1 MHTTG
6 NRPQAHAQQPPQH
19 RPLATAAPI
28 PTTAPFSP
36 SVPIRSLQDVQR
48 LEARPLAEALPVQ
61 STYEIFVNSAC
72 AFGDKTALTF
82 LPTADPA
89 QEPVRWS
96 YAQLLHGIH
105 QTANLLHHLGVG
117 PEDAVAVLLP
127 GCLEYHLA
135 LWGGEAAGIVQPLNP
150 MLTDEKIAAMMTLA
164 RAKVLI
170 AYGTEGDLGYW
181 SKALRLR
188 ALVPTLTT
196 VLRVAPH
203 DEAPG
208 TAGPL
213 PEGTMDLAARHQ
225 HSGDH
230 LVSRRRIAASDIAAY
245 FHTGGTTGAPK
256 LARHSHGAQVFT
268 AWGSVQMQGIATA
281 DVGINGYPLFHVAG
295 VLPGSLAALSAGVE
309 TIIPTPGLFRNREVV
324 ANYWRLVERY
334 RCTYLSAVPTVLAA
348 LANVP
353 LEGADISTL
362 RYCRTGAAILAPEL
376 AARFERLFGLHIHES
391 LGMTE
396 MAGISTITPPGVHAP
411 AGCVGWRLPYT
422 QLRVVALDAQGNA
435 SDQDMPPGQPG
446 MVLFKSPNL
455 FSGFLDAAD
464 TAKAFTQDGWLA
476 TGDLGLV
483 DEQGRLHLSGRS
495 KDLIIRSGHN
505 IDPKV
510 IEDALGAHPAVQ
522 LCAAVG
528 APDAYAGELP
538 VVYATLRPGVQVT
551 EAELMAF
558 TAERVDE
565 AVARPRWVQVIETM
579 PVTNVGKIYKP
590 ELRQRAACHTVQA
603 LVDGVCAEAPHQPR
617 PAVGPVG
624 DKAVHVTVPESP
636 GAAKLQ
642 ALLRT
647 VLEPLPITLHIAT
660 APAPKSPQAP
670 SASA

>member
-1 MHTTG
+1 M
-6 NRPQAHAQQPPQH
+6 
-19 RPLATAAPI
+19 PI
-28 PTTAPFSP
+28 PEAPSLHAPFARAFP
-36 SVPIRSLQDVQR
+36 VRSLQDVRR
-48 LEARPLAEALPVQ
+48 LEARPLAEALAVQ
-61 STYEIFVNSAC
+61 STYEIFVNSAR

-82 LPTADPA
+82 LPTAQPA
-89 QEPVRWS
+89 DGPIRWS
-96 YAQLLHGIH
+96 YAQLLTGIH
-105 QTANLLHHLGVG
+105 QTANLLHSLGVG
-117 PEDAVAVLLP
+117 PADAVAVLLP

-170 AYGTEGDLGYW
+170 AYGGEGELGYW

-188 ALVPTLTT
+188 TMVPTLQTL
-196 VLRVAPH
+196 LRVTPH

-213 PEGTMDLAARHQ
+213 PEGAMDLAARRLHP
-225 HSGDH
+225 GGH
-230 LVSRRRIAASDIAAY
+230 LVSRRRISAADIAAY

-268 AWGSVQMQGIATA
+268 AWGSVQMQGITPE

-309 TIIPTPGLFRNREVV
+309 TIIPTNGLFRNREVI
-324 ANYWRLVERY
+324 ANYWRLVEHY

-353 LEGADISTL
+353 LDGADIATL

-396 MAGISTITPPGVHAP
+396 MAGISTITPPGVNAP

-422 QLRVVALDAQGNA
+422 HLRVVALDAQGNA

-446 MVLFKSPNL
+446 MVLFQSPNL

-476 TGDLGLV
+476 TGDLGFV

-538 VVYATLRPGVQVT
+538 VVYATLVPGANAT
-551 EAELMAF
+551 EAELLAF

-565 AVARPRWVQVIETM
+565 AVARPRWVQVIETL

-590 ELRQRAACHTVQA
+590 DLRQRAACHTVQA
-603 LVDGVCAEAPHQPR
+603 LVDGVCATDGGSNLPR
-617 PAVGPVG
+617 PQVQPEG
-624 DKAVHVTVPESP
+624 DKAVRVTVAP
-636 GAAKLQ
+636 GPDAGPLSDRLRE
-642 ALLRT
+642 ALA
-647 VLEPLPITLHIAT
+647 PLPITITVKVAT
-660 APAPKSPQAP
+660 AATPASPP
-670 SASA
+670 SA

>member
-1 MHTTG
+1 MATT
-6 NRPQAHAQQPPQH
+6 PALQSLPPLH
-19 RPLATAAPI
+19 P
-28 PTTAPFSP
+28 PFTRSA
-36 SVPIRSLQDVQR
+36 PIRSLQDVQR

-61 STYEIFVNSAC
+61 STYEIFVNAAA
-72 AFGDKTALTF
+72 AFGDKTALAF

-89 QEPVRWS
+89 AEPIRWS
-96 YAQLLHGIH
+96 YAQLLTGIH

-170 AYGTEGDLGYW
+170 AYGGEGDLGYW

-203 DEAPG
+203 NASPG
-208 TAGPL
+208 AAGPL
-213 PEGTMDLAARHQ
+213 PAGVQDLATRHQ
-225 HSGDH
+225 YPGDH
-230 LVSRRRIAASDIAAY
+230 LVSGRRIVASDIAAY

-268 AWGSVQMQGIATA
+268 AWGSVQMQGIAPG

-309 TIIPTPGLFRNREVV
+309 TLIPTTGLFRNREVI

-353 LEGADISTL
+353 LDGADISTL

-396 MAGISTITPPGVHAP
+396 MAGISTITPPGVNAP

-435 SDQDMPPGQPG
+435 SDKDMPPGQPG
-446 MVLFKSPNL
+446 MVLFQSPNL

-476 TGDLGLV
+476 TGDLGFV
-483 DEQGRLHLSGRS
+483 DEQRSLHLSGRS

-538 VVYATLRPGVQVT
+538 VVYATLVPGAAPVT
-551 EAELMAF
+551 EAELLAF

-603 LVDGVCAEAPHQPR
+603 LVDGACAAEAPGQPR
-617 PAVGPVG
+617 PQVQPEGDNAVR
-624 DKAVHVTVPESP
+624 VTVAPGP
-636 GAAKLQ
+636 GAD
-642 ALLRT
+642 ALAARLRE
-647 VLEPLPITLHIAT
+647 LLAPLPLTVHTTTGPAAGSPAT
-660 APAPKSPQAP
+660 P
-670 SASA
+670 

>member
-1 MHTTG
+1 MTSTT
-6 NRPQAHAQQPPQH
+6 PHAAA
-19 RPLATAAPI
+19 PLAYPPLNPPFAR
-28 PTTAPFSP
+28 TT
-36 SVPIRSLQDVQR
+36 SVRSLADVER
-48 LEARPLAEALPVQ
+48 LEARPLAEALLVQ
-61 STYEIFVNSAC
+61 STYEIFCNAAH

-82 LPTADPA
+82 LPTANPA
-89 QEPVRWS
+89 DTPLRWS
-96 YAQLLHGIH
+96 FNELLAGIH
-105 QTANLLHHLGVG
+105 QTANLLHALRVG

-150 MLTDEKIAAMMTLA
+150 MLTDEKLVAMMTVA

-170 AYGTEGDLGYW
+170 AWGDEPTDGDAGLW
-181 SKALRLR
+181 AKALRLR
-188 ALVPTLTT
+188 GQVPTLTT

-203 DEAPG
+203 DEA
-208 TAGPL
+208 AGAAGAL
-213 PEGTMDLAARHQ
+213 PEGVMDFGARSAQ
-225 HSGDH
+225 PVDR
-230 LVSRRRIAASDIAAY
+230 LVSGRRIAATDIAAY

-268 AWGSVQMQGIATA
+268 AWASVQMQGITPG

-309 TIIPTPGLFRNREVV
+309 TIIPTTGLFRNREVIG
-324 ANYWRLVERY
+324 NYWRLAERY

-353 LEGADISTL
+353 LDGADISSL

-376 AARFERLFGLHIHES
+376 AARFERLFGLHVHES

-396 MAGISTITPPGVHAP
+396 MAGISTITPPGVDAP

-422 QLRVVALDAQGNA
+422 QLRIVALDAHGNA
-435 SDQDMPPGQPG
+435 SGQDMPRGEPG

-464 TAKAFTQDGWLA
+464 TAKAFTEDGWLA
-476 TGDLGLV
+476 TGDLGFV
-483 DEQGRLHLSGRS
+483 DAEGRLNLSGRS

-538 VVYATLRPGVQVT
+538 VAYATLVPGARVT
-551 EAELMAF
+551 EAELLAF

-565 AVARPRWVQVIETM
+565 AVARPRWVKVLAAM
-579 PVTNVGKIYKP
+579 PVTNVGKIFKP
-590 ELRQRAACHTVQA
+590 ELRLRAACHTVQA
-603 LVDGVCAEAPHQPR
+603 LVDGVCATQVPGAPR
-617 PAVGPVG
+617 PLVQPEGDSAVR
-624 DKAVHVTVPESP
+624 VTVMPAS
-636 GAAKLQ
+636 AAAADTADTD
-642 ALLRT
+642 ALLARLRE
-647 VLEPLPITLHIAT
+647 VLAPLPLTVTVASDPAPEVGH
-660 APAPKSPQAP
+660 APA
-670 SASA
+670 